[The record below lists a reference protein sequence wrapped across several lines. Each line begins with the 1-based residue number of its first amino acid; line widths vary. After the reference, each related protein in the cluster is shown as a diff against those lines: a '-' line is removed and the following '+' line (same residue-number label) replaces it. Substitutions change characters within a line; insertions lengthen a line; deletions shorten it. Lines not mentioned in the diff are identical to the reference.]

1 VSKNPAANNLEVEV
15 KFLIDDLAVVRRRL
29 LAAGAEIIRPRVYER
44 NVRFDTMD
52 DALLKKE
59 ELLRLRQDTAVILT
73 FKGPSE
79 FDLVSEAKVREEI
92 EVQVDDFD
100 RLVVILK
107 RLGYD
112 PRQVYEKYREAFRL
126 NNLEIVLDEMPYGN
140 FIELEGNESDIKATA
155 GLLGLNWQE
164 RILSNYLAMMG
175 LLVEHHNLPFQD
187 VTFENFRVSDIS
199 IKDILPLLDDS

>member
-1 VSKNPAANNLEVEV
+1 MPAVNNLEVEV
-15 KFLIDDLAVVRRRL
+15 KFLVVDLAAVRKQL
-29 LAAGAEIIRPRVYER
+29 LDAGAEIIRPRVYER
-44 NVRFDTMD
+44 NVRFDTAD
-52 DALLKKE
+52 NTLLKKE

-92 EVQVDDFD
+92 EVQADDFD
-100 RLVVILK
+100 RLAVILK

-112 PRQVYEKYREAFRL
+112 PQQVYEKYRETFRL

-155 GLLGLNWQE
+155 SLLGLNWQE

-175 LLVEHHNLPFQD
+175 LLAEYHNLPFQD
-187 VTFENFRVSDIS
+187 VTFENFRDSDVS
-199 IKDILPLLDDS
+199 IKDILPLENDS

>member
-1 VSKNPAANNLEVEV
+1 MSKIPAANYLEVEV
-15 KFLIDDLAVVRRRL
+15 KFLIDDLAAVRRRL

-59 ELLRLRQDTAVILT
+59 GLLRLRQDTAVILT

-79 FDLVSEAKVREEI
+79 FDIVSEAKVREEI

-100 RLVVILK
+100 RLAVILK

-175 LLVEHHNLPFQD
+175 LLAEHHNLPFQD
-187 VTFENFRVSDIS
+187 VTFENFRESDIS
-199 IKDILPLLDDS
+199 IRDILPIENDS

>member
-1 VSKNPAANNLEVEV
+1 MPAVNNLEVEV
-15 KFLIDDLAVVRRRL
+15 KFLVVDLAAVRKQL
-29 LAAGAEIIRPRVYER
+29 QDAGAEIIRPRVYER
-44 NVRFDTMD
+44 NVRFDTAD
-52 DALLKKE
+52 NTLLKKE

-92 EVQVDDFD
+92 EVQADDFD
-100 RLVVILK
+100 RLAVILK

-112 PRQVYEKYREAFRL
+112 PQQVYEKYRETFRL

-155 GLLGLNWQE
+155 SLLGLNWQE

-175 LLVEHHNLPFQD
+175 LLAEYHNLPFQD
-187 VTFENFRVSDIS
+187 VTFENFRDSDVS
-199 IKDILPLLDDS
+199 IKDILPLENDS